1 MDFEVTPEEQALVD
15 AVRSVLAQEC
25 PTALVRD
32 VVENGR
38 APEQPWQSAR
48 ELGWTSIDVPGE
60 LGGLG
65 LGFTALGLVVE
76 QHAFPTPF
84 VAV

>member
-32 VVENGR
+32 VVENGS

-60 LGGLG
+60 LGG
-65 LGFTALGLVVE
+65 
-76 QHAFPTPF
+76 HAARPRGPGP
-84 VAV
+84 